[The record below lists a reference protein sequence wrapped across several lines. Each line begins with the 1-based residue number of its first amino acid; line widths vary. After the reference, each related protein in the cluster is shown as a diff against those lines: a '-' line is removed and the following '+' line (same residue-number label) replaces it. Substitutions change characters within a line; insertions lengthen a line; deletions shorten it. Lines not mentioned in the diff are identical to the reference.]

1 MCRAGKPD
9 CSADAM
15 TVGASVFDLDGAA
28 PLTDA
33 RDMQCYE
40 PILQATPWVFFL
52 GGLSHGVARV
62 AVGKPVR

>member
-1 MCRAGKPD
+1 
-9 CSADAM
+9 M